1 MSSETLLWKDFRV
14 KYVNGIY
21 PANFNSRSEYYK
33 YFKDTYPL
41 EYRKY
46 RDHVNE
52 KRKIQVKNF
61 TPEQKE
67 KYKLRCKKSAAMN
80 YIRHKEQYKEYYK
93 KYVRDPINREKNRIR
108 SSKWYYKHKGPA
120 VYNKKPRE
128 PREPRTLK
136 QAKPIVKQKKSKRI
150 TYEQSEELKKKP
162 AINIQQFSSPITID
176 FSI

>member
-108 SSKWYYKHKGPA
+108 SSKWYYEHKRPA
-120 VYNKKPRE
+120 VYNKKPR
-128 PREPRTLK
+128 TLK
-136 QAKPIVKQKKSKRI
+136 QAKPKEKSKRI
-150 TYEQSEELKKKP
+150 TYAQSEELKKKP